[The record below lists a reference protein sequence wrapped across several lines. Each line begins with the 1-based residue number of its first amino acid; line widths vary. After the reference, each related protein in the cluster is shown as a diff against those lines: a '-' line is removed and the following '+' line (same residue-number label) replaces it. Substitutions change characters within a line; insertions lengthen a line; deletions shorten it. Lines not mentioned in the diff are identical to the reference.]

1 MNNKIK
7 LIECMRTW
15 QGEGI
20 DAGKQALLCR
30 FKYCNRSCKY
40 CDTIVKMRVSKESE
54 YDIKD
59 LQKELN
65 KYRLS
70 LIITGGEPTIPRHI
84 DEAAILLNELDY
96 ILANVETNGFQLEKL
111 IKMTD
116 PAKNVHFIYSPKIF
130 NEHDLKSAVE
140 LTTNLL
146 PNNKVFIKVVYE
158 DDSFIKD
165 YLEWLSEQIT
175 FKQSNKVWLMS
186 EGATRVDLIKN
197 SSMVFD
203 ACEKYRFNF
212 SSRDHIVFNFI

>member
-1 MNNKIK
+1 
-7 LIECMRTW
+7 
-15 QGEGI
+15 
-20 DAGKQALLCR
+20 
-30 FKYCNRSCKY
+30 
-40 CDTIVKMRVSKESE
+40 
-54 YDIKD
+54 
-59 LQKELN
+59 
-65 KYRLS
+65 